1 MFEILG
7 QEISKTGKR
16 HKPQIQE
23 AIQPPYYKQ
32 SKYKE
37 NHTFAEK
44 QTQKM
49 NLKSSPGVEGYLQ
62 RRKLRF
68 STDFS
73 TESMK
78 ARS

>member
-7 QEISKTGKR
+7 REISKTGKR

-49 NLKSSPGVEGYLQ
+49 NLKSSPGVERYLQ